1 MSRDLEF
8 SEHDYLKE
16 LVLDRYLTAVILE
29 IDPLRDEIRSL
40 LHQGKVSEAIALE
53 RQAQN
58 HQRALLDERIR
69 SEEIITWLYWDTRIR
84 AEGDGTYPDIYE
96 GGINAL

>member
-1 MSRDLEF
+1 MNRDSGF

-16 LVLDRYLTAVILE
+16 LVLDRHQTAVILE

-40 LHQGKVSEAIALE
+40 LQTGKPADAIALE
-53 RQAQN
+53 RQAQTR
-58 HQRALLDERIR
+58 QQELLDERIR
-69 SEEIITWLYWDTRIR
+69 SEEIIYWLYWDTRIR

-96 GGINAL
+96 GGLNAL